1 MIKKLK
7 AMMKKISLLLLLY
20 SFLAYG
26 TAQSDEGRYT
36 VKLSPQVRIIERE
49 QSIPTIPRGIIQQF
63 LNRPRLITDEEI
75 ETAGY
80 VIANANQSLLST
92 EGHKIYVSNLDEGA
106 AQDRYIILRLG
117 QTYRSP
123 LEDGEVL
130 AYEAIYLGEA
140 VLEIPGEPAAL
151 NIIKANREIRLGDRL
166 LPKIN
171 ERTFYDD
178 FHPHSPESL
187 EETYIIAEA
196 NGTLIIGRYQV
207 VIINKGLDDGIE
219 RGHLLAVNKNSRQIF
234 DTISSEDEVM
244 LQKQRAGT
252 LLVFR
257 VFDSVSYALVMS
269 SRLPIN
275 VLDEVTVP

>member
-1 MIKKLK
+1 
-7 AMMKKISLLLLLY
+7 MMKKISLLLLLY

-49 QSIPTIPRGIIQQF
+49 HSIPTIPRGIIQQF
-63 LNRPRLITDEEI
+63 LNRPQLITDEEI
-75 ETAGY
+75 ESAGY

-92 EGHKIYVSNLDEGA
+92 EGHKIYVSGLDEGA
-106 AQDRYIILRLG
+106 AQNRYIILRLG

-123 LEDGEVL
+123 LEDDDGEAL

-151 NIIKANREIRLGDRL
+151 NIIKANREIRVSDRL
-166 LPKIN
+166 LPKID

-178 FHPHSPESL
+178 FYPHSPESL

-234 DTISSEDEVM
+234 DTISSQDEVV